1 MASLTHWRR
10 LVAALLVLALSACSG
25 SRDAD
30 ETARLFLDQ
39 YLVASDQRAAIKLTT
54 GRARAELQKEIDLL
68 SSFEG
73 REQALS
79 ELRAE
84 ADMTKLEE
92 LKRENGDVALLYS
105 VSLKRSNVMLEPREI
120 FLLVG
125 MEAGEY
131 KIKSFTFRSPSES
144 RTSNTP

>member
-1 MASLTHWRR
+1 MISRMHHLPGAVTV
-10 LVAALLVLALSACSG
+10 LVMMLAACSG

-30 ETARLFLDQ
+30 QTARLFLDQ

-54 GRARAELQKEIDLL
+54 GRARAEIQKEIDLL
-68 SSFEG
+68 SGFEG

-84 ADMTKLEE
+84 ADIIKLEE
-92 LKRENGDVALLYS
+92 LKRDNGDVALLYS
-105 VSLKRSNVMLEPREI
+105 VSLKRANVTLEPREI

-125 MEAGEY
+125 MDSNEY